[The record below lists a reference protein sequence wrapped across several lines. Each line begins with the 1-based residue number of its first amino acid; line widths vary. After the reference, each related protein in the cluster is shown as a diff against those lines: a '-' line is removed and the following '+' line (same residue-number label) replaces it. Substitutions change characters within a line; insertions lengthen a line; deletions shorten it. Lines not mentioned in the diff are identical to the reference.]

1 MKNRLLVC
9 LMLFL
14 FAATTFGCA
23 RKEAGR
29 EEKKEVTKE
38 GVITLNVEGEE
49 LTISD
54 IESRQLNIPKPD
66 EPVEA
71 KEFEEFVIY
80 RDKRYMKNHYIPS
93 GWMGDVG
100 DIKFNDSYKDNT
112 QSGYTC
118 IEVGYT
124 GKYSQNAGWS
134 GVYWQH
140 PANNWGMIK
149 GGYDLTG
156 ATKLTFWARGKEGGE
171 VISEFKMGGI
181 SGEYSD
187 SDSASIGPIEL
198 TGSWKQYTIDL
209 EGMDLSYINGG
220 FCWVISKIYNDQGC
234 TFYLDEIKYE

>member
-9 LMLFL
+9 LMLF
-14 FAATTFGCA
+14 FFVAAAFGCA
-23 RKEAGR
+23 RREAGKEA
-29 EEKKEVTKE
+29 KKEVTKQE
-38 GVITLNVEGEE
+38 VITLNVEGKE

-54 IESRQLNIPKPD
+54 ITSKQIKATSPAEQT
-66 EPVEA
+66 EA
-71 KEFEEFVIY
+71 KEFKEFVVY
-80 RDKRYMKNHYIPS
+80 RDKRYVKNHYISS

-100 DIKFNDSYKDNT
+100 DIKFNDNCKDNP

-124 GKYSQNAGWS
+124 GNCSQNAGWA
-134 GVYWQH
+134 GVYWQN

-156 ATKLTFWARGKEGGE
+156 AKKLTFWARGKEGGE

-181 SGEYSD
+181 TGEYSD
-187 SDSASIGPIEL
+187 SDSASIGPVEL
-198 TGSWKQYTIDL
+198 TNSWKQYTIDL
-209 EGMDLSYINGG
+209 EGMDLSYISGG